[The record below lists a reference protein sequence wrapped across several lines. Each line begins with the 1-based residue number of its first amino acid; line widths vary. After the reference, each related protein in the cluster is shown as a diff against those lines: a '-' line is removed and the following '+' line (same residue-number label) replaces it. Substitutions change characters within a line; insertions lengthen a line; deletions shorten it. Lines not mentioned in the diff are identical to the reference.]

1 MDVEKLAAE
10 FRLATRRLRSRG
22 PGRRYPASMR
32 QKAEEYL
39 RTRRQAGVPV
49 GLIARELGLG
59 SGTLARWA
67 AKHRGSTS
75 VAFVPVKVAA
85 APVGAGVVVH
95 APGGLRIEGLEV
107 AALADLVRRLA

>member
-1 MDVEKLAAE
+1 MDVDRLAVE

-32 QKAEEYL
+32 EKAEDYL
-39 RTRRQAGVPV
+39 RMRRQAGAPV

-67 AKHRGSTS
+67 ARRRRNAS
-75 VAFVPVKVAA
+75 VGFVPVRVAA
-85 APVGAGVVVH
+85 APVGGVVVH
-95 APGGLRIEGLEV
+95 APGGLRIEGLDV
-107 AALADLVRRLA
+107 ATLVDLVRRLA

>member
-1 MDVEKLAAE
+1 MNVDKLAAD

-32 QKAEEYL
+32 QKAEDYL
-39 RTRRQAGVPV
+39 RARRQAGVPV

-59 SGTLARWA
+59 GGTLARWA
-67 AKHRGSTS
+67 RRRRS
-75 VAFVPVKVAA
+75 VSAAFVPVRVAA
-85 APVGAGVVVH
+85 AAVGGFIVH

-107 AALADLVRRLA
+107 VALADLVRRLA